1 MDNDYLYI
9 LGALALIA
17 VFFIFFIY
25 FKSIDSVEIKY
36 DGLQN
41 SKIEQHMET
50 DHQVECDGDKCFI
63 KHKETS
69 KPVNK
74 SANCDG
80 EKCI

>member
-9 LGALALIA
+9 VGALALIA

-25 FKSIDSVEIKY
+25 FKSRDSGEIKY
-36 DGLQN
+36 EGLQN

-63 KHKETS
+63 KHKETG
-69 KPVNK
+69 KHVNK
-74 SANCDG
+74 STNCDG